1 MIDGLILYKRGR
13 GMKFSSW
20 MLVAGVVLVSFTIQA
35 KEIVR
40 DEGGPSTWYDQVDNT
55 IESLA
60 LASEILY
67 GDAQSYRDLTD
78 KIGLINDSLDRQA
91 VGQAIMIAK
100 MRQTLELAVEKI
112 ATLSDALE
120 QANRRINELESQSAT
135 DEIQKQFEIDGEKAI
150 ELVGAVKNVKSEYSQ
165 IVRPEKNA
173 MIAQLEGFFTKFQD
187 QVERDSE
194 QRQQIVQALIALTEE
209 LAS

>member
-1 MIDGLILYKRGR
+1 
-13 GMKFSSW
+13 MKFSSW